1 MNNPAQIIAQIGAQ
15 GVLPLYYIEDTETC
29 FQLTDALYRAGI
41 RVIEFTNRGPAAME
55 NFKALIHARD
65 HHWPGLILG
74 IGTIKTSLQAIDFDK
89 AGADFLISPAF
100 LPEIAATARQL
111 GKLWVPGCMTPSE
124 IAAAEQAGAK
134 FIKLFPGNLLG
145 PGFIAAI
152 KELFPDLLFMP
163 TGGVTPEAANL
174 QQWFSAGVYAV
185 GMGSQL
191 ITKARLAAKD
201 FKGLADDTANLLA
214 LVESIRKG

>member
-1 MNNPAQIIAQIGAQ
+1 
-15 GVLPLYYIEDTETC
+15 
-29 FQLTDALYRAGI
+29 
-41 RVIEFTNRGPAAME
+41 ME

-74 IGTIKTSLQAIDFDK
+74 IGTIKTSQQAIDFDK

-145 PGFIAAI
+145 PGFMAAI

-191 ITKARLAAKD
+191 ISKASWKRRILKAWLMIRAK
-201 FKGLADDTANLLA
+201 LLA
-214 LVESIRKG
+214 LVEARSGKNKQAGKYPRSF